1 MLSTC
6 KNEVESSEYVK
17 KLTGLLSQML
27 LKVAETNNNLLT
39 FLISCNFFS
48 KNFQMT
54 KFCELAHEEKVWKY
68 VLNMVSLFIS
78 FVTSDSQNCENK

>member
-1 MLSTC
+1 MKQAEFLSNKCYDNKMLSTC

-17 KLTGLLSQML
+17 NLIGLLLQML

-39 FLISCNFFS
+39 FLISRNFFS

-54 KFCELAHEEKVWKY
+54 KFCERAHEEK
-68 VLNMVSLFIS
+68 M
-78 FVTSDSQNCENK
+78 

>member
-17 KLTGLLSQML
+17 NLIGLLLQML

-39 FLISCNFFS
+39 FLISRNFFS

-54 KFCELAHEEKVWKY
+54 KFCERAHEEK
-68 VLNMVSLFIS
+68 M
-78 FVTSDSQNCENK
+78 